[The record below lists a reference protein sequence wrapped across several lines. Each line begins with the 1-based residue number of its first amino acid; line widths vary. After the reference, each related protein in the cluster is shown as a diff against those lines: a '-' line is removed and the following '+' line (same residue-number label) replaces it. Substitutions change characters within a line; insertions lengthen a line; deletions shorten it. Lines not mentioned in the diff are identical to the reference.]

1 MFKNIGILADY
12 REKRSGIP
20 ELLMQS
26 EINVKV
32 VNLVAGDYLIDEQVI
47 VERKTNEDFIQSLL
61 CNRLF
66 EQCSKL
72 KRESDFQLFIIEGD
86 PYRTNHDISQ
96 QAVKGALLSIS
107 AAWQIPVFYR
117 DFR

>member
-86 PYRTNHDISQ
+86 TYRTNHDISQ